1 MPWVLLLRVLRN
13 RAKSV
18 NGELLPKRL
27 HMGHTRTGRG
37 SIHRAVCRLQ
47 LAAA

>member
-18 NGELLPKRL
+18 ICELLPKRL
-27 HMGHTRTGRG
+27 HKGHTRTGAFTVRCAG
-37 SIHRAVCRLQ
+37 YS
-47 LAAA
+47 